1 MGNIRQWLIVVHR
14 LFFWRIISLTSQLL
28 ADCDSTIYADDI
40 FALNVTNETQH
51 HGKIVAWTYSG
62 DIFFLDKNLYLIREI
77 KILQVSI
84 NDISAINSLLAWSDP
99 KSNYK
104 TTRAMWRFTMA

>member
-1 MGNIRQWLIVVHR
+1 MGNIRRWLIVVHR
-14 LFFWRIISLTSQLL
+14 LSFWRIISFTSQLL

-62 DIFFLDKNLYLIREI
+62 DIFFLDKNLYLTRKI
-77 KILQVSI
+77 KIRMGNIIDGELI
-84 NDISAINSLLAWSDP
+84 NEA
-99 KSNYK
+99 
-104 TTRAMWRFTMA
+104 